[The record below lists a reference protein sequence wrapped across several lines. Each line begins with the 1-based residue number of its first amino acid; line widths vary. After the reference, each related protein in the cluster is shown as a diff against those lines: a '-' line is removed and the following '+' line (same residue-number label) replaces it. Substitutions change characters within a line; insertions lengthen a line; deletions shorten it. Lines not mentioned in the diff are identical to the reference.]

1 MLVRNRLEA
10 MDFRRLLL
18 VTTVTTAFTALI
30 GVITATTGAGLTCEA
45 RWPLC
50 DGAVFGLFPA
60 NFMSFIEWFHRLVAM
75 IAGLLIVGS
84 TIAAWRGDSSRR
96 VRFAT
101 LLATVLTPLQIVF
114 GAFTVLVHEFVFGY
128 SVLVLTLHFGL
139 ASLILSLFVAATVWA
154 YTDVSSVSAAGIR
167 RAGTLAL
174 LGFPVLAALTP
185 RLFFTFGEV
194 AQFVY
199 YGLGFVVFAA
209 LVIVALWGREIDLR
223 GVPIAGG
230 VAAVLVVAQLIVA
243 RQAFGD
249 SGQLLIVGLSFGAFV
264 LTLASVWRLRAIESG
279 PATSAVASD

>member
-1 MLVRNRLEA
+1 

-18 VTTVTTAFTALI
+18 VTTVTTAITALI

-75 IAGLLIVGS
+75 VTGLLIIGS
-84 TIAAWRGDSSRR
+84 TVTAWRGGASRR

-101 LLATVLTPLQIVF
+101 LVAVLLTPLQVVF

-139 ASLILSLFVAATVWA
+139 ASLILGALVAATVWT
-154 YTDVSSVSAAGIR
+154 YGEGMSVSTAHVQ
-167 RAGTLAL
+167 RAGTVAL
-174 LGFPVLAALTP
+174 LGFPVMVALTP
-185 RLFFTFGEV
+185 RLFFSFGEV
-194 AQFVY
+194 VQFSY
-199 YGLGFVVFAA
+199 YGLGFGLFSALAVVT
-209 LVIVALWGREIDLR
+209 LWGREIDLR
-223 GVPIAGG
+223 GVSAAGG
-230 VAAVLVVAQLIVA
+230 IAAVLIVAQLVVT

-249 SGQLLIVGLSFGAFV
+249 AGQLLVIGLSFVAFA
-264 LTLASVWRLRAIESG
+264 LTLASVYRVRTLGAGPRAS
-279 PATSAVASD
+279 PLASD